1 MENMKVLL
9 RNLNV
14 LKGSLGNF
22 NTDDVPEDPHELFIE
37 WLHIA
42 IKKEVPEP
50 HAMTLSTIDGN
61 GHPDARV
68 LILKN
73 IDQNGWYFATSSESS
88 KGKQLAEEAKVALT
102 FYWSLLGK
110 QVRIRGKAVEMGS
123 ERCAEDFLERSEIAR
138 AGALIGKQSNHLISR
153 EELDGE
159 LDRKLSDVKANPDLV
174 YSSWKLY
181 CVQADQVEFWQG
193 SSDRKHI
200 RLQYRFHENQWTRA
214 LLWP

>member
-14 LKGSLGNF
+14 LKGSLDNF
-22 NTDDVPEDPHELFIE
+22 NTNDVPEDPHELFIE

-42 IKKEVPEP
+42 IRKEVPEP
-50 HAMTLSTIDGN
+50 HAMTLSTIDSN

-73 IDQNGWYFATSSESS
+73 IDQNGWYFATSSESN
-88 KGKQLAEEAKVALT
+88 KGKQLVENSKVALT
-102 FYWSLLGK
+102 FYWASLGK
-110 QVRIRGKAVEMGS
+110 QVRIRGTAIEMGS
-123 ERCAEDFLERSEIAR
+123 ERSAEDFLERSEIAR
-138 AGALIGKQSNHLISR
+138 AGALIGKQSTPLIKR

-159 LDRKLSDVKANPDLV
+159 LDRKLSEVKGNPDLV

-193 SSDRKHI
+193 SSDRQHI
-200 RLQYRFHENQWTRA
+200 RLQYRIRDNQWTRK